1 MIEKD
6 IELFRKYGI
15 KVPRYVVLKGST
27 KRKVFS
33 ADKYVIKGYSRKFS
47 HKTNIG
53 AVRLNIPPE
62 KLMVEVQ
69 RLKNK
74 LQKYDV
80 EEILV
85 QEMVPKGGIEIIVG
99 AKRDPSFGDVILF
112 GLGGVSVELWKDVSI
127 RLCPVSDDDIEE
139 MISETKALEVFKG
152 FRGGPKIDHKI
163 VRDVIKRVCKIM
175 KENRDIKEIDLNPV
189 IVYPNGYYAVD
200 IRVIR

>member
-6 IELFRKYGI
+6 IELFKRYGI
-15 KVPRYVVLKGST
+15 KVPRYAVLKGSSR
-27 KRKVFS
+27 KKVFS
-33 ADKYVIKGYSRKFS
+33 AERYVIKGYSKKFT

-53 AVRLNIPPE
+53 AVRMNIPPE

-85 QEMVPKGGIEIIVG
+85 QEMIPRGIEIIVG
-99 AKRDPSFGDVILF
+99 AKRDPSFGDVVLF
-112 GLGGVSVELWKDVSI
+112 GLGGISVELWKDVSI
-127 RLCPVSDDDIEE
+127 RLCPVSDRDVEE
-139 MISETKALEVFKG
+139 MINETKAKEVLEG

-163 VRDVIKRVCKIM
+163 IKEIIKKVCKIM
-175 KENRDIKEIDLNPV
+175 KENKDIKEIDLNPI
-189 IVYPNGYYAVD
+189 IVYPDGYYAVD